1 MGHEKK
7 EKKNKKEGK
16 KKSLS
21 NHSQPQHHAYAQF
34 MQERKWKAFKS
45 FGVSGD
51 TMKARREG

>member
-7 EKKNKKEGK
+7 EKKNKEGK